1 MKRLISGIAILA
13 VFSLALAPV
22 APAVVFAADQ
32 GEQVSMDQL
41 PAPVKATIEKES
53 KGGTVQGVTKETDKK
68 GKTLY
73 EAHIQTSKGKDR
85 YVHVSEAGK
94 VTKRESAKKEA
105 KEEKKTEKSST
116 K

>member
-1 MKRLISGIAILA
+1 MKRLVSIMGIVAIA
-13 VFSLALAPV
+13 SLALVPV
-22 APAVVFAADQ
+22 APMVTFGAE

-53 KGGTVQGVTKETDKK
+53 KGGTVQGVTKEMHK
-68 GKTLY
+68 GKTVY

-85 YVHVSEAGK
+85 YVEVSEAGK
-94 VTKRESAKKEA
+94 VVKRESAKKEA
-105 KEEKKTEKSST
+105 KEEKKAEK

>member
-22 APAVVFAADQ
+22 TPAVVFAAE
-32 GEQVSMDQL
+32 GEQVQMDQL

-53 KGGTVQGVTKETDKK
+53 KGGTVQGVTKETTKK
-68 GKTLY
+68 GKTVY

-85 YVHVSEAGK
+85 YIHVAENGK

-105 KEEKKTEKSST
+105 KEEKKEGTT